1 MNKPIK
7 GDGFR
12 RGQYAHVMFQASAND
27 VPDMRI
33 KVNEGSF
40 WVNNKQL
47 VEFNG
52 GQSPV
57 IEAPL
62 SGAKWVLVAINK
74 LGKIV
79 LYNGH
84 AVPNNPDAPYI
95 DKNVLP
101 IAFVYIKSSTKVITN
116 DMIYDARPLYAAGG
130 YPEQHNLLDGRD
142 AEDCHP
148 IQSITGLQEA
158 LDNRLTL
165 EDADQRF
172 YQKADSDGTTEAN
185 FVLNKDDNGT
195 PVEYCGIRVNR
206 GAQPQ
211 VGLRYNEDVDQWQYT
226 NDGTTWHP
234 FGNDV
239 DLSDLATQYSAGITQ
254 LSVDPVDTKHPIAV
268 GDNDPRLAEINKKVS
283 KDELKNTV
291 YTKTETD
298 KLLKGKANVT
308 DVYNKED
315 AENIFMTKADF
326 STYGGYTKD
335 QLNSF
340 FNAKANASSV
350 YTKSEVVDLLSK
362 YYTKDEVEKAL
373 NDHKCNCC
381 GGGSGIGSSSGGS
394 TTPAPSVDLSK
405 YYTSDQVN
413 DLIDKLEKQVYKSDV
428 LDTKFNTITTNI
440 STLQSSINNKANATD
455 VYNKSVI
462 DAKFSALPK
471 PTTVDM
477 TSYYT
482 KSDVNL
488 LLADKADIN
497 HGHTASQISQ
507 DSNHRFVTDDE
518 ITAWNNKA
526 DALGY
531 TAENTANKG
540 VANGYASL
548 GADGKV
554 PQSQLP
560 PFTAGVGSGGV
571 EYLGSFAALN
581 AIAKPDVNKI
591 YVVLDASDGDS
602 TVQSGWAEYVYHD
615 SSWLKIAEKES
626 MDVAV
631 DWTDVQNKP
640 TNIVYKDDTIMS
652 NLAHTG
658 TTGDVY
664 TKTEVDNKLAGKSD
678 TTHTHD
684 GIYVK
689 PSALANYVKT
699 DDSRLGQ
706 IHAATTLGTKT
717 VDETGMKDGYVLTY
731 SLAEDKLV
739 YKKITSA
746 SATTGRNSN
755 DNVLGSKEIEEPTTI
770 TDGASIVYDKTKDK
784 LVYKKLHESNQLG
797 NATVDETDIGKDKY
811 LAHDGKNKLVYKSL
825 PTNLLDIDN
834 TDIADGKVLA
844 YDSANQKLKYV
855 ALPSN
860 SGSSSSGTSTGS
872 SVKTYDLKFQGG
884 TKVVGK
890 YRAGKENAVKVTKVD
905 ANNYQLLIDRD
916 ADLRMLQF
924 VTDTLTST
932 TLHFK
937 YEYTDGTKP
946 DVDNIQEYP
955 VALVSYI
962 ELTSNLLQKTTSSS
976 FDDSADMTTYKITA
990 LHSAYPVLVKFVY

>member
-84 AVPNNPDAPYI
+84 ALPNNPDAPYI

-130 YPEQHNLLDGRD
+130 YPEQHNLLEGRD
-142 AEDCHP
+142 LEDCHP
-148 IQSITGLQEA
+148 IKAITGLQDA
-158 LDNRLTL
+158 LDNHLSL

-172 YQKADSDGTTEAN
+172 AQKSDADGTTEAN

-254 LSVDPVDTKHPIAV
+254 LSVDPVDAKHPIAV

-340 FNAKANASSV
+340 FNAKANVSSV
-350 YTKSEVVDLLSK
+350 YTKKEVSDLLTQFYSK
-362 YYTKDEVEKAL
+362 AEVDQAIKDHS
-373 NDHKCNCC
+373 NNCHC
-381 GGGSGIGSSSGGS
+381 GGGTSN
-394 TTPAPSVDLSK
+394 VDLSK

-440 STLQSSINNKANATD
+440 STLQSSINKKADATD

-560 PFTAGVGSGGV
+560 PLTAGVGSGGV

-626 MDVAV
+626 MDVVV

-678 TTHTHD
+678 TTHNHD
-684 GIYVK
+684 GVYVK
-689 PSALANYVKT
+689 TVALSNYVKT
-699 DDSRLGQ
+699 DDTRLAKA
-706 IHAATTLGTKT
+706 HDSAKLGTKL
-717 VDETGMKDGYVLTY
+717 VDETDIGDGK
-731 SLAEDKLV
+731 SLVYDLANDKLI
-739 YKKITSA
+739 YKTV
-746 SATTGRNSN
+746 TGSSSGGTIVN
-755 DNVLGSKEIEEPTTI
+755 DNKLGTKEIEEPSTI
-770 TDGASIVYDKTKDK
+770 ADGAAITYDKTKDK
-784 LVYKKLHESNQLG
+784 LVYTTLHSVNQLG
-797 NATVDETDIGKDKY
+797 NATVDESNVGDGKY
-811 LAHDGKNKLVYKSL
+811 LAHDATNKLVYKSL

-860 SGSSSSGTSTGS
+860 SGGSGSGTTGGS
-872 SVKTYDLKFQGG
+872 SVQTYELKFQGN

-890 YRAGKENAVKVTKVD
+890 YRAGKKDAVKVTKVD
-905 ANNYQLLIDRD
+905 ANNYTLLIDRD

-962 ELTSNLLQKTTSSS
+962 ELTSNLLQRTTSSS
-976 FDDSADMTTYKITA
+976 FDDGADMTTYKITA
-990 LHSAYPVLVKFVY
+990 LHSAYPVFVKFVY